1 MQTIDNFEAWLLRIV
16 WIGVLVL
23 QLWAFVDCISRKAA
37 AFPAA
42 NKLTKP
48 TWLLLTGFALAMV
61 LAFRSVTFLLSYI
74 GIIVSSVY
82 LADVRPAVKEISGPS
97 RW

>member
-1 MQTIDNFEAWLLRIV
+1 VQTIDNFEAWLLRIV

-23 QLWAFVDCISRKAA
+23 QLWAFLDCISRKAA

-48 TWLLLTGFALAMV
+48 TWLLLTGLALAMV
-61 LAFRSVTFLLSYI
+61 LLFRSVTFLLSYI